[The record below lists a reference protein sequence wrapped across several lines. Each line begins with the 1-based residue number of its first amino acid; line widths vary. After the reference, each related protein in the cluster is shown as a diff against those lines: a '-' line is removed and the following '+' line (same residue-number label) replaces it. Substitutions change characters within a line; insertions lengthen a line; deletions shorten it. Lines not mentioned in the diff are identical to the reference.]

1 MRGRLQAWL
10 TPVPQDLKSILFVE
24 GKEGEREI
32 SSPPHTHLKHKLK
45 IQTTS
50 NISSDPTFQMDLSPA
65 SLKLPPKV
73 ACLHLNS
80 LHASWICSPLQSGL
94 LHLKPIPRVTRSL
107 LIWNQPTIFQG
118 LTLLVELNRLILPW
132 LPNLIPP
139 FSLAIHCVS
148 PLLPSLLSLWVSS
161 LLILTPKSAS
171 LSLGFHLHRFS
182 YYLLSEKYTGFL
194 LIPGLSLEHQ
204 TLTSN
209 DLQDASTFNFK
220 IIELQGRA
228 GIGTQWG

>member
-1 MRGRLQAWL
+1 MPPGFAALCSLA
-10 TPVPQDLKSILFVE
+10 
-24 GKEGEREI
+24 
-32 SSPPHTHLKHKLK
+32 SS
-45 IQTTS
+45 
-50 NISSDPTFQMDLSPA
+50 
-65 SLKLPPKV
+65 
-73 ACLHLNS
+73 
-80 LHASWICSPLQSGL
+80 
-94 LHLKPIPRVTRSL
+94 HLKPIPGVTRRL
-107 LIWNQPTIFQG
+107 LIWNQLTIFQG
-118 LTLLVELNRLILPW
+118 LTLLFELNRLILPW

-139 FSLAIHCVS
+139 FSLFIVCLLSS
-148 PLLPSLLSLWVSS
+148 PFSLLSLWVSR
-161 LLILTPKSAS
+161 LLILIPKSAS
-171 LSLGFHLHRFS
+171 LSLGFHLQRFS